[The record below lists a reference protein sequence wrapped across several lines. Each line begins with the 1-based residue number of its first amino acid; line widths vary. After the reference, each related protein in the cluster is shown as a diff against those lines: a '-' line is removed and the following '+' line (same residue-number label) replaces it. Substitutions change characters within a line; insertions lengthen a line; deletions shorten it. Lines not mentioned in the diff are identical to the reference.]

1 MHPALSD
8 SSGATLAESPTSERA
23 EDRPPSSPKET
34 PPSDLYDDLDA
45 EEEAERAFADF
56 GGNAPSS
63 PAGPATTKPHV
74 APQFRTPSR
83 QASRSS
89 TGGGRPRANT
99 GASRWSEN
107 GFPELHCVD
116 SAFDDAHRAL
126 SRVSRSSAERQLGQK
141 PDLQPQEQQPDLN
154 KVTWEENDPENPQNW
169 THAKRWRITAI
180 CCFLT
185 LAVTFASSAPSS
197 SSTQLAEQFGVG
209 TEVTALTTSLFLL
222 GCPTFLISMGAFGF
236 FQFGCGFGQ
245 NVWTVI
251 ICRFFAGTFASSPLT
266 NCGGVVADIWGP
278 IERGP
283 AMSVFSASVFLG
295 PVVRLPLS
303 PTFAR
308 PLKTLK
314 ILLWQLGPI
323 IGGFT
328 TINESLRWRYV
339 YLWIGIWAALAWLV
353 VSCLPET
360 YHPKLLAQRAK
371 RMRKEDPE
379 KNGEKYGE
387 LEKADFSLKSIL
399 VRTVARPAQML
410 ILEPILTATTIYL
423 AVVYGLLYGL
433 FSAFP
438 IIWQELRGFNAG
450 EGGIGT
456 TIGAVTNIIVQ
467 RHYRELVPLWHGHP
481 PPEERLYGAMIAGPF
496 LVIGMFYLG
505 WTVSSS
511 LTNPLSQ
518 GNYPSIHWAVPAVA
532 TIFIGASFSLVFIS
546 FLSYLV
552 EVYLMYSASALAANT
567 IVRSGVAV
575 AFPLFVRQQFAAM
588 GVNWACSL
596 YAFVGLAISP
606 SPFLFYKYGAKIR
619 ERSRFAPA
627 LDLKIRDQVL
637 QEQREKK
644 ERDNAV

>member
-1 MHPALSD
+1 MSPSPAMHPALSD

-222 GCPTFLISMGAFGF
+222 GYCFGPLIWAPASELVGRRPTFLISMGAFGF

-295 PVVRLPLS
+295 PV
-303 PTFAR
+303 
-308 PLKTLK
+308 
-314 ILLWQLGPI
+314 LGPI

-353 VSCLPET
+353 IFFFLPET

-450 EGGIGT
+450 EGGLIFIGVGIGT

-505 WTVSSS
+505 WT
-511 LTNPLSQ
+511 

>member
-1 MHPALSD
+1 MPSPAMQPALSD
-8 SSGATLAESPTSERA
+8 SSGATLAESPTSLRS
-23 EDRPPSSPKET
+23 EDRSAGTPKDAR
-34 PPSDLYDDLDA
+34 PSDLYDDLDA

-56 GGNAPSS
+56 GGDAPST
-63 PAGPATTKPHV
+63 PPEPGATKPHV
-74 APQFRTPSR
+74 APQFRKPSR

-99 GASRWSEN
+99 GGSRWSER

-126 SRVSRSSAERQLGQK
+126 SRVSRTSGEGQPRQE
-141 PDLQPQEQQPDLN
+141 PEPQPQEQQPDPN
-154 KVTWEENDPENPQNW
+154 KVVWDENDPENPQNW

-197 SSTQLAEQFGVG
+197 SSAQLAEQFGVG
-209 TEVTALTTSLFLL
+209 LEVTALTTSLFLL
-222 GCPTFLISMGAFGF
+222 GYCFGPLIWAPASELVGRRPTFLVSMGAFGF

-295 PVVRLPLS
+295 PV
-303 PTFAR
+303 
-308 PLKTLK
+308 
-314 ILLWQLGPI
+314 LGPI

-353 VSCLPET
+353 IFFFLPET

-379 KNGEKYGE
+379 KNSEKYGE
-387 LEKADFSLKSIL
+387 LEKADFSFKSII

-410 ILEPILTATTIYL
+410 VLEPILTATTIYL

-450 EGGIGT
+450 EGGLIFIGVGIGT
-456 TIGAVTNIIVQ
+456 TIGAVTNILVQ

-505 WTVSSS
+505 WT
-511 LTNPLSQ
+511 

-567 IVRSGVAV
+567 IIRSAVAV